1 MNLDKQIEKA
11 QDELAKLIGKIKAV
25 EEKIRKLFEKR
36 FK

>member
-1 MNLDKQIEKA
+1 MNLDKEIEKA
-11 QDELAKLIGKIKAV
+11 QAEYAKLMAKIKAV